1 MSKTRRKHFFAP
13 DRQKN
18 PRRHYGK
25 EPHPKPE
32 RHKAPPIALESC
44 PSCGSDN
51 IWAGTTCLACG
62 LTLP

>member
-1 MSKTRRKHFFAP
+1 MSKTRRKHFAP
-13 DRQKN
+13 ERQKN
-18 PRRHYGK
+18 PRRHYGN
-25 EPHPKPE
+25 EPRTRPE
-32 RHKAPPIALESC
+32 REKPPRIALESC